1 MTKKGI
7 HVNSKN
13 VNSVKLFATNGA
25 GVKNSKVESLNAQVR
40 RTKANIIMVQET
52 HSTEKGKIKMDKEFV
67 IFEAIR
73 KKKGGG
79 TLMAINEDLKPKLI
93 EEYSDEFELIVVEAN
108 TTEKTIRVITGY
120 GPQECWEEERRLPFF
135 LALEIEIEKAEL
147 GGKSLIIEMDANAKL
162 GPSYISGDPH
172 AMTPNGALFRGGGH
186 KVEFWN

>member
-7 HVNSKN
+7 HVNSNN

-40 RTKANIIMVQET
+40 STKANIIMVQET

-79 TLMAINEDLKPKLI
+79 TLM
-93 EEYSDEFELIVVEAN
+93 
-108 TTEKTIRVITGY
+108 
-120 GPQECWEEERRLPFF
+120 Q
-135 LALEIEIEKAEL
+135 
-147 GGKSLIIEMDANAKL
+147 
-162 GPSYISGDPH
+162 
-172 AMTPNGALFRGGGH
+172 
-186 KVEFWN
+186 